1 MYEKQ
6 RNEFRIQLQKR
17 ARRIS
22 ELKVEALNG
31 KILILEVIEIIVPW
45 PQTLVLKSEL
55 SSLLYYSEELHSFL
69 QQLISK

>member
-1 MYEKQ
+1 MLGLLMHEKQ

-31 KILILEVIEIIVPW
+31 KIIILEVRN
-45 PQTLVLKSEL
+45 TLNSNFEL
-55 SSLLYYSEELHSFL
+55 
-69 QQLISK
+69 

>member
-22 ELKVEALNG
+22 ELKVEALNA
-31 KILILEVIEIIVPW
+31 KVILLEV
-45 PQTLVLKSEL
+45 S
-55 SSLLYYSEELHSFL
+55 SFL
-69 QQLISK
+69 RVFF